1 LWEDILIAILGIVVV
16 FAILILLQ
24 YIIEAI
30 HAFAGKDDKKQQ
42 KETIV
47 VASVQHDAEGVM
59 QEDTVQKVKVE
70 DDEEELVAVI
80 AAAVA
85 ASLNVSAY
93 DLNIKSIRRVPPY
106 TPVWNKMG
114 RQQQLM
120 NRL

>member
-1 LWEDILIAILGIVVV
+1 MWEDILIAILGALVV
-16 FAILILLQ
+16 FAVLILLQ

-30 HAFAGKDDKKQQ
+30 HAFAGRNDKKQQ
-42 KETIV
+42 KET
-47 VASVQHDAEGVM
+47 AAAAPVQYNADEDAI
-59 QEDTVQKVKVE
+59 QEVE
-70 DDEEELVAVI
+70 LEDEEELVAVI
-80 AAAVA
+80 AAAIA

-93 DLNIKSIRRVPPY
+93 DLNIKSIKRVPPY

>member
-1 LWEDILIAILGIVVV
+1 LWDDILIAILGIVVV
-16 FAILILLQ
+16 FAILILLR

-42 KETIV
+42 KETIAA
-47 VASVQHDAEGVM
+47 ASVQYDAEDAM
-59 QEDTVQKVKVE
+59 QENTVQEVKLE
-70 DDEEELVAVI
+70 DEGELVAVI
-80 AAAVA
+80 AAAIA

-93 DLNIKSIRRVPPY
+93 DLDIKSIRRVPPY

>member
-1 LWEDILIAILGIVVV
+1 MWEDILIAILGAAVV
-16 FAILILLQ
+16 FAVLILLR

-30 HAFAGKDDKKQQ
+30 HAFAGKEDKKQQ
-42 KETIV
+42 KET
-47 VASVQHDAEGVM
+47 VAVAPVQHDAEDII
-59 QEDTVQKVKVE
+59 QEAE
-70 DDEEELVAVI
+70 LEDEEELVAVI
-80 AAAVA
+80 AAVIA

-93 DLNIKSIRRVPPY
+93 DLNIKSIKRVPPY